1 MPFIISNDGGWFC
14 PTCPVVVLDYEDFL
28 EGVLAA
34 GASQGT
40 VFTVAGI
47 VDWEAIP
54 EEKSDEPI
62 GEEDNPIPLVE
73 FLNVEKER
81 GSSPKRPSTTRKKR
95 KKLKRLRKKKKR
107 KK

>member
-1 MPFIISNDGGWFC
+1 MPYIISNDGGGFC
-14 PTCPVVVLDYEDFL
+14 PNCPIVVLDYENFL
-28 EGVLAA
+28 EGILAA

-40 VFTVAGI
+40 AFTVVGI
-47 VDWEAIP
+47 VDWETIP
-54 EEKSDEPI
+54 EDKRDEPI

-81 GSSPKRPSTTRKKR
+81 RGSPKRHSTTRKKR
-95 KKLKRLRKKKKR
+95 RQSKQSRKKNR

>member
-1 MPFIISNDGGWFC
+1 MTFVISNDGGWFC

-54 EEKSDEPI
+54 EDKSDEPI
-62 GEEDNPIPLVE
+62 GDEDNPIPLVE

-81 GSSPKRPSTTRKKR
+81 RVSPQRHSAIRKKR
-95 KKLKRLRKKKKR
+95 RQSKKSRKKNKKR
-107 KK
+107 K